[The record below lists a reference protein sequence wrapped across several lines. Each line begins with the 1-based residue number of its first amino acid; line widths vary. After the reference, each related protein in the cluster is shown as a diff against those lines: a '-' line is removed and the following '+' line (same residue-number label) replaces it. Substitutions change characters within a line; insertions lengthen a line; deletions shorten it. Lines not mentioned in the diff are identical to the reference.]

1 MNLDLN
7 YLKYFYYVA
16 KENGFTRAAERLHV
30 QQPVVS
36 RAVKL
41 LEKDLG
47 VHLLERQR
55 KNVILTKDGESLY
68 LECQKIF
75 GTISQIQD
83 RFSSKEERDHK
94 LSVACSDSL
103 SFGLIETLFSVF
115 RKTNPQFH
123 FTHQTGSASLFLNDI
138 ESGKV
143 DLGIFFNTPSLP
155 RNLVKSKIADID
167 FHFVVKDSL
176 KNNIETLNSYIATY
190 SPSHLTPEE
199 LPLFKKYLG
208 HNKNA
213 FISLVSNSSTTR
225 KACVQKG
232 QGVSILPEFMIREEL
247 KRGGFATLYKPEK
260 LGLYLIER
268 QSSYR
273 SAVKNKLVSA
283 IKDIVAVSPS

>member
-68 LECQKIF
+68 VECQKIF
-75 GTISQIQD
+75 GTLSQIQD
-83 RFSSKEERDHK
+83 RFASKESRNQK

-115 RKTNPQFH
+115 RKDNSQFH

-176 KNNIETLNSYIATY
+176 KNNTEVLNSYIATY
-190 SPSHLTPEE
+190 SQSHLTPEE
-199 LPLFKKYLG
+199 LPLFKKYKYVGVLPSLKIISFFL
-208 HNKNA
+208 NFFIFRSFDSFLSSSKLFTSSKNLFNPSEVFSNLDLTKSIFFNLLSTA
-213 FISLVSNSSTTR
+213 FKSST
-225 KACVQKG
+225 
-232 QGVSILPEFMIREEL
+232 SSN
-247 KRGGFATLYKPEK
+247 GF
-260 LGLYLIER
+260 
-268 QSSYR
+268 
-273 SAVKNKLVSA
+273 VM
-283 IKDIVAVSPS
+283 

>member
-16 KENGFTRAAERLHV
+16 KENGFTKAAERLHV

-55 KNVILTKDGESLY
+55 KNIILTRDGENLY
-68 LECQKIF
+68 FECQKIF
-75 GTISQIQD
+75 GAITQIQD
-83 RFSSKEERDHK
+83 QFSSKINHDQK

-115 RKTNPQFH
+115 RKTNPNFN
-123 FTHQTGSASLFLNDI
+123 FTHQTGSASSFLSDI
-138 ESGKV
+138 ESGKI
-143 DLGIFFNTPSLP
+143 DLGIFFNVPPLS
-155 RNLVKSKIADID
+155 RNLVKTKIADID
-167 FHFVVKDSL
+167 FHYVVKSNL
-176 KNNIETLNSYIATY
+176 KNNTEVLNSYIATY
-190 SPSHLTPEE
+190 SQSHLNPEE
-199 LPLFKKYLG
+199 LPLFKKYFA

-213 FISLVSNSSTTR
+213 FISFISNSSMTR

-232 QGVSILPEFMIREEL
+232 QGVSILPDFMIRDEIKKGSL
-247 KRGGFATLYKPEK
+247 VRLYKPEK
-260 LGLYLIER
+260 LSLYLIER

-273 SAVKNKLVSA
+273 SSLKNKLVSE
-283 IKDIVAVSPS
+283 IKEIITNPK